1 MTTPGVAGKTD
12 RYRTYN
18 HWLQGRFGERVH
30 KVIVDAGFT
39 CPNRDGTV
47 AVGGCTYCNNSSFR
61 PPLAIKT
68 APIHEQVAKGIAYL
82 RKRIGARKFIVYF
95 QPFSNTYA
103 DTHYLRAL
111 YTEALEHPDVVGLAI
126 GTRPDCVDEA
136 KIEMIDTIAQKTLVS
151 LEFGVESIYDDTLQ
165 KINRGHDYSAFIRA
179 MELTR
184 GRAFHTAA
192 HLILGFP
199 WETRDQWLSMA
210 DEISR
215 VGIDSLKIHHLH
227 IVRGTAMAREYL
239 EQPFPLMSFEE
250 YLDLICEF
258 VERLKPSIVIERLFG
273 EAPLSLLVAPDWG
286 KTRNEV
292 MLGIRRRM
300 DELNVIQGAKCQPVN
315 GRVSPERYRSP
326 SGRLS
331 VGDRQRKYLQNAYG
345 RSS

>member
-1 MTTPGVAGKTD
+1 MTIPGVAGKTD

-18 HWLQGRFGERVH
+18 HWLQRRFGERVH

-68 APIHEQVAKGIAYL
+68 APIQEQVAKGIAYL
-82 RKRIGARKFIVYF
+82 RKRVEARKFIVYF

-126 GTRPDCVDEA
+126 GTRPDCVDEE
-136 KIEMIDTIAQKTLVS
+136 KIEMIDTIAKKTLVS

-165 KINRGHDYSAFIRA
+165 RINRGHDYSAFIQA

-184 GRAFHTAA
+184 GQSFHTAA

-210 DEISR
+210 DEMSH

-239 EQPFPLMSFEE
+239 EKPFRLMSFEE

-258 VERLKPSIVIERLFG
+258 VERLEPSIVIERLFG
-273 EAPLSLLVAPDWG
+273 EAPLGLLVAPDWG

-300 DELNVIQGAKCQPVN
+300 DELNVIQGAKCHAVN
-315 GRVSPERYRSP
+315 GRVRPERYRSP

-331 VGDRQRKYLQNAYG
+331 VGDRQRKYLQNACG